1 VPINIFRRCI
11 LIPDLEKLVEEK
23 NLCFSIC
30 RKTYIYTYLYTPI
43 YLYLSV
49 YRINLNTCC
58 LGVKIKIR
66 KRNKEEM
73 YDAYFIQ
80 LYKSKIINGF
90 ERVKKKKNKVKFN
103 HLGRLIQYI

>member
-1 VPINIFRRCI
+1 MR
-11 LIPDLEKLVEEK
+11 
-23 NLCFSIC
+23 
-30 RKTYIYTYLYTPI
+30 RKTFVFLSVEKPTYIPIYIHLSIYTPI

-90 ERVKKKKNKVKFN
+90 ERVKKKKQ
-103 HLGRLIQYI
+103 GEI